1 MNHSI
6 GLQFTCITCTVGF
19 QNADLQ
25 RDHYKTDWHRYNL
38 KRKVASL
45 PPVTKAD
52 FEGRLAKHAADQAKA
67 NKISS
72 NDYCV
77 ACSKNFSTDKAYN
90 NHIKSKKHIEA
101 AKKFE
106 MKDNKVDRL
115 IYEYDILGGQQFNF
129 TTFGKFF
136 SFMLISIYRLI

>member
-1 MNHSI
+1 MNHSN
-6 GLQFTCITCTVGF
+6 GVQYTCITCTVGF
-19 QNADLQ
+19 QNAELQ

-52 FEGRLAKHAADQAKA
+52 FDGRLAKHAADQAKA
-67 NKISS
+67 NRINS

-77 ACSKNFSTDKAYN
+77 ACSKNFATNKAYD
-90 NHIKSKKHIEA
+90 NHIKSKKHVEA

-106 MKDNKVDRL
+106 MKENKVLVYKFL
-115 IYEYDILGGQQFNF
+115 IFLHKIVRGVLCRPAFKLSLQN
-129 TTFGKFF
+129 
-136 SFMLISIYRLI
+136 